1 MIMNPVIQGGGT
13 LPEKVNIRYSSVVIY
28 YMSESETGTFE
39 IDNTTNAQSG
49 TIEVFVGSPIFI
61 NGNLQRS
68 SGIEKINVG
77 SIGASNGLFKV
88 IGEGEAIGGS
98 GGGGMG

>member
-1 MIMNPVIQGGGT
+1 MILNPVIQGGGT

-28 YMSESETGTFE
+28 YMTESETGTFE

-68 SGIEKINVG
+68 SGIEKING
-77 SIGASNGLFKV
+77 IRRSHRRLWWRRNGLR
-88 IGEGEAIGGS
+88 EAWKEI
-98 GGGGMG
+98 

>member
-13 LPEKVNIRYSSVVIY
+13 LPEKVNIRYSGVVIH

-49 TIEVFVGSPIFI
+49 TIEDLLA
-61 NGNLQRS
+61 LQYLS
-68 SGIEKINVG
+68 MEISKGVP
-77 SIGASNGLFKV
+77 A
-88 IGEGEAIGGS
+88 
-98 GGGGMG
+98 

>member
-28 YMSESETGTFE
+28 YMTESETGTFE

-49 TIEVFVGSPIFI
+49 TIEVFVGSPISI

>member
-1 MIMNPVIQGGGT
+1 MILNPVIQGGGT
-13 LPEKVNIRYSSVVIY
+13 LPEKVNIRYSGVIIH

-39 IDNTTNAQSG
+39 INNTTNTG

-88 IGEGEAIGGS
+88 IGEGEAFGDS